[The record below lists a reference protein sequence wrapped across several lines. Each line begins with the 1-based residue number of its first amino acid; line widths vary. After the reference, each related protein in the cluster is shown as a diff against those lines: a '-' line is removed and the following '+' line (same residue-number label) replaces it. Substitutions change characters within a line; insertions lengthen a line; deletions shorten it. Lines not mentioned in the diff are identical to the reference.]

1 MHEKYTQL
9 PLLTAIRELT
19 LAQLVRLFANSHPAV
34 LASVVRAKTRD
45 SLRIV
50 QH

>member
-1 MHEKYTQL
+1 MYEKYNRL
-9 PLLTAIRELT
+9 PLMVAIRELT
-19 LAQLVRLFANSHPAV
+19 LAQLVQLFANSHPAV